1 MKKLEW
7 NEEYTIRFSLDNK
20 HFSTPKGK
28 GFIAKFDA
36 ENEVKRLKAKGA
48 VNIEIY
54 IQKWNG

>member
-7 NEEYTIRFSLDNK
+7 NEEYAIRFSLDNK

-36 ENEVKRLKAKGA
+36 EDEVKRLKAKGA

-54 IQKWNG
+54 IQK